1 MNLVVKSPVW
11 SDLRGIGLRIARDN
25 PDAADRFF
33 IAAKEAFDLL
43 TQHPRVGRLRSFSQP
58 GVRSWRVPGF
68 ENYLIF

>member
-33 IAAKEAFDLL
+33 TAAKEAFDLL

-68 ENYLIF
+68 EK